1 MERHMPCRRLAGRH
15 IDSDRIAL
23 LSGKASYR
31 AVCTGL
37 SADRYVDRPVEIDR
51 RWSISAIGGR
61 FRSSQSI
68 EGERRRRGRRG
79 RKIPRARCSSPV
91 PPRGPSPARSVAH
104 RRFLL
109 PVRGEGTKR
118 PICTM
123 HTARYQIPYRTKIN
137 LSRVAERHFL
147 DLSKKYGSVLA
158 VDLVNTLKSASCS
171 RYVHFDF
178 HQICGHIHFERL
190 SLLYNQIEDYLN
202 KHGYAVCLAIF

>member
-15 IDSDRIAL
+15 IDSDRNRPSVVDFDRRNQLREKEEEEGEEGEKYLVRVAL
-23 LSGKASYR
+23 PRFPR
-31 AVCTGL
+31 AV
-37 SADRYVDRPVEIDR
+37 RRPRD
-51 RWSISAIGGR
+51 
-61 FRSSQSI
+61 
-68 EGERRRRGRRG
+68 
-79 RKIPRARCSSPV
+79 
-91 PPRGPSPARSVAH
+91 PSPTGDFFS
-104 RRFLL
+104 LC
-109 PVRGEGTKR
+109 GEKE
-118 PICTM
+118 
-123 HTARYQIPYRTKIN
+123 QSD
-137 LSRVAERHFL
+137 SRVAERHFL